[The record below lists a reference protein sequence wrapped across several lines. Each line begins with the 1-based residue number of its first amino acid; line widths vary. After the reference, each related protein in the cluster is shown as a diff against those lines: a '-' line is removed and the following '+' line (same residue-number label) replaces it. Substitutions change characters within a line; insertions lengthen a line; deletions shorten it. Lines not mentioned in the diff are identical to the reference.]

1 VDGQASA
8 TGRRVM
14 SLQTY
19 WTPELLLWIG
29 SAIGVVVIV
38 ARLVLGALR
47 RRKAPHSVPSMPE

>member
-1 VDGQASA
+1 MRLQA
-8 TGRRVM
+8 
-14 SLQTY
+14 Y

-47 RRKAPHSVPSMPE
+47 QRKAPHSGPSTPE

>member
-1 VDGQASA
+1 
-8 TGRRVM
+8 M

-19 WTPELLLWIG
+19 WTPELALWIA

-47 RRKAPHSVPSMPE
+47 QPKAPRGGE

>member
-1 VDGQASA
+1 
-8 TGRRVM
+8 M

-47 RRKAPHSVPSMPE
+47 RRKAPHSVPSTPE